1 MKIESILSFETNY
14 AFKHFDCGDESLN
27 KYLKTFA
34 YLNDTNNL
42 SKTFIAHDGDTI
54 IGFVTLCNAQIEFKE
69 MPDDYQK
76 EMPDDYQKEMPK
88 YPVPAVKIARLAVD
102 TKYQS
107 KGYGKELL
115 LFTFKKIIQVSL
127 SIGVKAVIVDAKE
140 QSKMFYEKYGFI
152 KIIGN
157 TYIMLIDTLIDG
169 LL

>member
-34 YLNDTNNL
+34 YLNDTSNL
-42 SKTFIAHDGDTI
+42 SKTFIAHDSDTI

-69 MPDDYQK
+69 MP
-76 EMPDDYQKEMPK
+76 K
-88 YPVPAVKIARLAVD
+88 YPVPAVKIAGLAVD

-157 TYIMLIDTLIDG
+157 TYIMLLDTLLDG

>member
-69 MPDDYQK
+69 MP
-76 EMPDDYQKEMPK
+76 K
-88 YPVPAVKIARLAVD
+88 YPVPAVKIAGLAVD

-157 TYIMLIDTLIDG
+157 TYIMLLDTLLDG

>member
-54 IGFVTLCNAQIEFKE
+54 IGFVTLCNAQIGFKE
-69 MPDDYQK
+69 MPDG
-76 EMPDDYQKEMPK
+76 YQKEMPK

-102 TKYQS
+102 TKYQN

-127 SIGVKAVIVDAKE
+127 STGVKAVIVDAKE

-157 TYIMLIDTLIDG
+157 TYILLIDTLIDG

>member
-69 MPDDYQK
+69 MP
-76 EMPDDYQKEMPK
+76 K
-88 YPVPAVKIARLAVD
+88 YPVPAVKIDRLAVD

-127 SIGVKAVIVDAKE
+127 STGVKAVIVDAKE

>member
-69 MPDDYQK
+69 MP
-76 EMPDDYQKEMPK
+76 K
-88 YPVPAVKIARLAVD
+88 YPVPAVKIAGLAVD

-115 LFTFKKIIQVSL
+115 LFTFKIFESSKL
-127 SIGVKAVIVDAKE
+127 S
-140 QSKMFYEKYGFI
+140 YEISSTVPINNPLGISSENFPV
-152 KIIGN
+152 
-157 TYIMLIDTLIDG
+157 TT
-169 LL
+169 